1 MNEETFENFKNEF
14 FTVKRTEKFNS
25 GTWTDMVI
33 EQSLMKSMKTKGEYL
48 EVEVLNKVFCVN
60 WCILCMLQIQFLRK
74 LKFCDILISSAEQHV
89 DARDSRVKR
98 DNIDVTS

>member
-33 EQSLMKSMKTKGEYL
+33 EQSLMKSMKTDGG
-48 EVEVLNKVFCVN
+48 
-60 WCILCMLQIQFLRK
+60 
-74 LKFCDILISSAEQHV
+74 ISRGRSTQ
-89 DARDSRVKR
+89 
-98 DNIDVTS
+98 

>member
-1 MNEETFENFKNEF
+1 MYATNTVFEE
-14 FTVKRTEKFNS
+14 
-25 GTWTDMVI
+25 
-33 EQSLMKSMKTKGEYL
+33 
-48 EVEVLNKVFCVN
+48 
-60 WCILCMLQIQFLRK
+60 